1 MMETLVTLTY
11 DSTHYYLIGG
21 RSGKLLVDAGLPG
34 SMPKF
39 KAQLNQY
46 NIRFSEIAYVMMTH
60 HHPDHAGILQEI
72 KNASGA
78 KLIIHEK
85 QVPFLASL
93 AAFYKKK
100 GDYIPIQI
108 EKDDLVIT
116 AQNRARLNTVGF
128 QGGLVE
134 TPGHSEDSI
143 SLVLDS
149 GMAFVGDL
157 NPLYG
162 LDPENEAVIAQ
173 SWKKLI
179 DHNAQVFYP
188 AHANPIS
195 ATEIKQL
202 LNNL

>member
-1 MMETLVTLTY
+1 MENLVTLTY
-11 DSTHYYLIGG
+11 DSTHYYLISG

-46 NIRFSEIAYVMMTH
+46 NIRFFEITYVMMTH

-93 AAFYKKK
+93 AAYYKKK
-100 GDYIPIQI
+100 GGYVPIQI
-108 EKDDLVIT
+108 GKDDLVIT
-116 AQNRARLNTVGF
+116 AQNRVILSSIGF
-128 QGGLVE
+128 QGEMVE

-162 LDPENEAVIAQ
+162 MDPENEAVHVQ

-179 DHNAQVFYP
+179 DRNAQVFYP
-188 AHANPIS
+188 AHANPVS
-195 ATEIKQL
+195 AAEIKQL
-202 LNNL
+202 LEIL